1 LVSLRSVTGQRN
13 IAGNARRIYLLLRC
27 IGSAL
32 VLRSWAKKKDSRD
45 CLGKFSRVSH
55 EAIRK
60 AIVPWP
66 RRSGGKGIGTAC
78 RFLQL
83 AIFRAVARCV
93 ISRTLFWCCP
103 WCLVPQGLALER
115 RPACPLTRS
124 CARNCC
130 RFAARVRGVLIV
142 SCRFLT
148 VARVLACFAGASCS
162 VSFTRYSCTS
172 HARSMRDVTQQCENA
187 RETSRETSATAQ
199 VRNAAAT
206 RSEARSNP
214 SRTNVTPKARGTP
227 RNERHTSLLL
237 QE

>member
-1 LVSLRSVTGQRN
+1 MKRYSNR
-13 IAGNARRIYLLLRC
+13 
-27 IGSAL
+27 AL
-32 VLRSWAKKKDSRD
+32 APPFGRERYWN
-45 CLGKFSRVSH
+45 CLQVVAISNFSR
-55 EAIRK
+55 
-60 AIVPWP
+60 
-66 RRSGGKGIGTAC
+66 
-78 RFLQL
+78 
-83 AIFRAVARCV
+83 FRAVRHFAD
-93 ISRTLFWCCP
+93 SF
-103 WCLVPQGLALER
+103 LVSSLGYYSPGVALER

-206 RSEARSNP
+206 RSEASSNA
-214 SRTNVTPKARGTP
+214 SSTNGRPKARGTP
-227 RNERHTSLLL
+227 RK
-237 QE
+237 

>member
-83 AIFRAVARCV
+83 AIFRAFARCV

-103 WCLVPQGLALER
+103 WCLVLLGLALER

-130 RFAARVRGVLIV
+130 RFAARVRGVLLDGLRS
-142 SCRFLT
+142 SCNLT
-148 VARVLACFAGASCS
+148 VGRGAGAGLLRWC
-162 VSFTRYSCTS
+162 VLLVYSCIS
-172 HARSMRDVTQQCENA
+172 HARGMRAKQ
-187 RETSRETSATAQ
+187 
-199 VRNAAAT
+199 
-206 RSEARSNP
+206 
-214 SRTNVTPKARGTP
+214 
-227 RNERHTSLLL
+227 
-237 QE
+237 